1 MHTYLDKITETLAT
15 IDRTQGDPI
24 ARAADRMAAS
34 IAGGRAVYLFGS
46 GHSILPLMDIFPR
59 YGSFPGFVPI
69 IDPRLVWYGA
79 VGPGGA
85 RELLWIE
92 RREGYVENLF
102 GSFRFVPQDTMW
114 VFSHGGLNAA
124 PVEAALYAKAR
135 GLFVVAVTCAAN
147 QRTARATHS
156 SGKKLGDI
164 ADVVIDNC
172 APPEDALVAIDGWP
186 YAVAAAS
193 TVAGIAISMTLLAEV
208 ARRLAAR
215 GFNPPVFVSPN
226 VQPDMQNNNQV
237 FQAHAALMR
246 RL

>member
-85 RELLWIE
+85 RELLWIDARGTWRISLE
-92 RREGYVENLF
+92 AF
-102 GSFRFVPQDTMW
+102 GSSRRTPCGSSPT
-114 VFSHGGLNAA
+114 AA
-124 PVEAALYAKAR
+124 
-135 GLFVVAVTCAAN
+135 
-147 QRTARATHS
+147 
-156 SGKKLGDI
+156 
-164 ADVVIDNC
+164 
-172 APPEDALVAIDGWP
+172 
-186 YAVAAAS
+186 
-193 TVAGIAISMTLLAEV
+193 
-208 ARRLAAR
+208 
-215 GFNPPVFVSPN
+215 
-226 VQPDMQNNNQV
+226 
-237 FQAHAALMR
+237 
-246 RL
+246 

>member
-1 MHTYLDKITETLAT
+1 
-15 IDRTQGDPI
+15 
-24 ARAADRMAAS
+24 
-34 IAGGRAVYLFGS
+34 
-46 GHSILPLMDIFPR
+46 
-59 YGSFPGFVPI
+59 
-69 IDPRLVWYGA
+69 
-79 VGPGGA
+79 
-85 RELLWIE
+85 
-92 RREGYVENLF
+92 
-102 GSFRFVPQDTMW
+102 MW

-193 TVAGIAISMTLLAEV
+193 TVAAIAISMTLLAEV

-215 GFNPPVFVSPN
+215 GFTPPRICVSECATRHAEQQSGVPGPRG
-226 VQPDMQNNNQV
+226 PD
-237 FQAHAALMR
+237 AAVVSLLTYDRR
-246 RL
+246 RLLES